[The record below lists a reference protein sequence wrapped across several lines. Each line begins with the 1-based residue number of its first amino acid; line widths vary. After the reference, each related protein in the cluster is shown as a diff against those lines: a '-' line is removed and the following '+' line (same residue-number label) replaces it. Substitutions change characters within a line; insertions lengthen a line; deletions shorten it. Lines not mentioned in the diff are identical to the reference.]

1 MHINARPGLPHH
13 DHDCLMAR
21 GHPDRPRTRGLG
33 AGVVMCRML
42 RRVLRT
48 KDQDL
53 DGLRDLMSLGWRVR
67 PSPLGTRSRRTPLT
81 VDGVILVACV
91 IVMLVIARTGRGI
104 IAGPDDD
111 DEAKTRPLVR
121 MLAGLAALSV
131 GGEVLGE
138 GIRATVSRFGGVADA
153 SR

>member
-1 MHINARPGLPHH
+1 
-13 DHDCLMAR
+13 
-21 GHPDRPRTRGLG
+21 
-33 AGVVMCRML
+33 
-42 RRVLRT
+42 
-48 KDQDL
+48 
-53 DGLRDLMSLGWRVR
+53 
-67 PSPLGTRSRRTPLT
+67 
-81 VDGVILVACV
+81 
-91 IVMLVIARTGRGI
+91 MLVIARTGRGI

>member
-1 MHINARPGLPHH
+1 
-13 DHDCLMAR
+13 MAR